1 MGLHQEGSPMN
12 NPQRIYRTDLKLL
25 RYFLAVA
32 EELHFGKAAARL
44 NMSQPP
50 LSFHIKEL
58 EAQLGT
64 MLFIRHSRSVALTH
78 AGEVLLQETK
88 QLLASANIALARV
101 EQIGRGEGGR
111 IHLGIVGTAIW
122 GGLRLGLQNF
132 IVDYPAIEIL
142 FREKSPGDQLALLEN
157 HDIDAGIWRMET
169 TPPAG
174 LKSEKLHD
182 ATFMVALPEQHP
194 LARQPSIDI
203 AQLRHEAFVTMTAI
217 HSDWTFL
224 QRVCREAGFTPR
236 VVREAVEPQTV
247 LALVSIGLGLTIMA
261 DSYAQMNWPGV
272 VFRPPTK
279 AIPADLYAVF
289 DPNQLTSTTRQLI
302 DALKKSPD
310 TLPRR

>member
-1 MGLHQEGSPMN
+1 MN
-12 NPQRIYRTDLKLL
+12 TSQRVYRTDLKLL
-25 RYFLAVA
+25 RYFQAVA
-32 EELHFGKAAARL
+32 EELHFGKAAVRL

-58 EAQLGT
+58 ESQLGT

-78 AGEVLLQETK
+78 AGEVLLQETR
-88 QLLASANIALARV
+88 QLLDNASMAFARV

-122 GGLRLGLQNF
+122 GGLRLALQRF
-132 IVDYPAIEIL
+132 ITGYPAIDIL
-142 FREKSPGDQLALLEN
+142 FREKSPGDQLALLER

-169 TPPAG
+169 SPPGG
-174 LKSEKLHD
+174 LKSEKLHE

-194 LARQPSIDI
+194 LAKQATVEIG
-203 AQLRHEAFVTMTAI
+203 QLRHEAFVTMTAV

-224 QRVCREAGFTPR
+224 QRECREAGFTPR

-272 VFRPPTK
+272 VFRPPSK
-279 AIPADLYAVF
+279 PIPADLYAVY
-289 DPNQLTSTTRQLI
+289 DPGQLTSTTRQLI

-310 TLPRR
+310 TLPIVESAGR